1 MAMHSTDDHVKRIT
15 GLIDRKIDL
24 DKLQITKGAAFD
36 SYGIQHDECLQGTR
50 KELLQEIDHWVESPN
65 GKCIFWLN
73 DIAGTGKSTI
83 SRTVEKH
90 LKKERSS
97 MAPCGESKERSSYT
111 GVAIPA
117 LMGRTLLIKQSGVK
131 RNKLIEA
138 HRGVIGTI
146 IIHESPLPVASLSRL
161 TGISKESIHV
171 RLELFHSILSI
182 PNDKTKPIRPFHLS
196 FRDFLLHPDTPE
208 KTPLW
213 IDEKEIHQTLAV
225 QCLKVMQH
233 KLRKN
238 ICNLPGDGTERGE
251 VGLNSVSHHLSLEL
265 HYACRYWAQH
275 LIQSQD
281 PITEMVNAFSFLKL
295 HFLHWVEATGILGI
309 ISEVVKIINIL

>member
-1 MAMHSTDDHVKRIT
+1 MITRTLLHEIPDSVIKCDISLFLEHRFSEIWQEESKRGI
-15 GLIDRKIDL
+15 
-24 DKLQITKGAAFD
+24 KLSFD
-36 SYGIQHDECLQGTR
+36 WPGGNNICVSSYNVGSVVYLCSHYVLHI
-50 KELLQEIDHWVESPN
+50 W
-65 GKCIFWLN
+65 
-73 DIAGTGKSTI
+73 
-83 SRTVEKH
+83 
-90 LKKERSS
+90 RSS